1 MNIPRPGSLTQE
13 ERSHG
18 ANTTGYGGHLRPAHL
33 RAGRSL
39 KRRHPGEDV
48 MSILLQAED
57 EGGKITTVEFENMFF
72 LFAVAGNDQLV
83 LKRLPVRWKKAA
95 LPRAC

>member
-1 MNIPRPGSLTQE
+1 MTQTHPDTEVIFDPRT
-13 ERSHG
+13 
-18 ANTTGYGGHLRPAHL
+18 Y
-33 RAGRSL
+33 AGRSL
-39 KRRHPGEDV
+39 KRRHTGEDV
-48 MSILLQAED
+48 ISILLQAED

-95 LPRAC
+95 RPRAS